1 MLVHSLW
8 DQEDL
13 RRDRRL
19 PGDRIYFGRDGDVL
33 VILLG
38 GGKKKGQ
45 HHDIATAHARWK
57 DYKQRKSQ
65 EK

>member
-1 MLVHSLW
+1 M
-8 DQEDL
+8 
-13 RRDRRL
+13 
-19 PGDRIYFGRDGDVL
+19 VL

-45 HHDIATAHARWK
+45 QHDVATAHARWN